1 LPDDLKAIVEKH
13 GAEIALTSARLREAQ
28 EAVSK
33 KKLQNDP
40 RFTALNFSDEQCSE
54 LQRLTAPAIQ
64 EWKASMA
71 KLGIDGDR
79 LYKRAIELVQ
89 RYKVAAK

>member
-1 LPDDLKAIVEKH
+1 
-13 GAEIALTSARLREAQ
+13 
-28 EAVSK
+28 VSK
-33 KKLQNDP
+33 KKILSDP
-40 RFTALNFSDEQCSE
+40 RYTALNFSDEQRAE

-64 EWKASMA
+64 EWMASMA
-71 KLGIDGDR
+71 KLGIDSDR